1 MHDLLRQD
9 TLHPF
14 AAALLPRAA
23 VRPALRQGSAFLA
36 GLLGGW
42 AVLYGAL
49 IPFGLGLTLG
59 FAEDCFAA
67 CAAGA
72 VLGLLLHGFGALSL
86 DSICLL
92 CAIGAAVAARWLWPG
107 RFRPAL
113 LAGCGALGLGAI
125 CFAFGPTGGGIDL
138 LLDRK
143 SVV

>member
-23 VRPALRQGSAFLA
+23 VRPALRQSSAFLA

-92 CAIGAAVAARWLWPG
+92 CAIGAQ
-107 RFRPAL
+107 FREKE
-113 LAGCGALGLGAI
+113 
-125 CFAFGPTGGGIDL
+125 D
-138 LLDRK
+138 
-143 SVV
+143 